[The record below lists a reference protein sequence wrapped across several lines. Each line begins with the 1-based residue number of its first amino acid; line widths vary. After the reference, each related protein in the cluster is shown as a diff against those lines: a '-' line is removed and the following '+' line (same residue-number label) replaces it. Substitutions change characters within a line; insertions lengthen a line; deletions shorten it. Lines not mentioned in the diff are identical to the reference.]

1 MNGEKNRIA
10 TFGLL
15 LFAAGAVVGLV
26 AGNKEVREKL
36 SQESRRLLNK
46 V

>member
-1 MNGEKNRIA
+1 ML
-10 TFGLL
+10 GLL

-26 AGNKEVREKL
+26 AGNKEVREKVNQK
-36 SQESRRLLNK
+36 SKELLNR